1 MVRKTKFYR
10 WSAKIERNTLLAL
23 QAMAESLGFIV
34 TAPGGK
40 LGNASPPALLDAL
53 AAAYRRDPAGTH
65 LALKVILDANGLRP
79 STPTPADAD
88 AGEGG

>member
-53 AAAYRRDPAGTH
+53 AAAYRADPGGTR
-65 LALKVILDANGLRP
+65 LALKVLLSENGLLPVPP
-79 STPTPADAD
+79 SPPPDDDPA
-88 AGEGG
+88 